1 MTGYQGSAELRRR
14 LRARDGDDCYVCG
27 LFIDPA
33 VPPGTPQGETVEH
46 VIPRSMGG
54 SSSMSNLRLSHGR
67 CNVTRTYEEVDDDV
81 VATSAL
87 METNLDADAFAG
99 YAREY
104 VLRGQR
110 GSPKRHAKKHW

>member
-1 MTGYQGSAELRRR
+1 MLGYVELRRQ

-27 LFIDPA
+27 LPIDPA
-33 VPPGTPQGETVEH
+33 IPPGTAQGETVEH

-54 SSSMSNLRLSHGR
+54 SDERDNLRLSHGR
-67 CNVTRTYEEVDDDV
+67 CNLTRRYEEVDDEI

-87 METNLDADAFAG
+87 MDTNLDDGAFAG

-104 VLRGQR
+104 VLTGSR